1 MNGLKRF
8 INWIKALFNRG
19 MDKLEDPEMM
29 LDQARRDMTEVLIE
43 NREKAVQ
50 AIAARNN
57 LQRMVDEAKEKSE
70 RLENNAVMALKS
82 GNRELAK
89 QFMGQKA
96 LHDKSSAGFQ
106 TALENADSVVDSVK
120 VAIKRQEEQV
130 RVKTAEALAL
140 KAQWKQAQIQN
151 SITKALDGLTFD
163 NEYEGAFA
171 QARDRVS
178 SMQAE
183 ASARAEMH
191 AESLQGK
198 TWELESQ
205 AADSEADQALAELEQ
220 RLGLGTTVE
229 ADTEVAAEL
238 EKLEQHIATNGMP
251 TTPDLAGLGT
261 ADGGRAADRGQS
273 VNP

>member
-19 MDKLEDPEMM
+19 MDKLEDPEIM
-29 LDQARRDMTEVLIE
+29 LDQAKREMMEVLVE

-57 LQRMVDEAKEKSE
+57 LQRMVDEAKARSEK
-70 RLENNAVMALKS
+70 LEKNAEMALLS

-89 QFMGQKA
+89 QFLSSKA
-96 LHDKSSAGFQ
+96 TYDQSSSGLEG
-106 TALENADSVVDSVK
+106 ALEKADAVVDSVK
-120 VAIKRQEEQV
+120 IAIKRQEEQV
-130 RVKTAEALAL
+130 RQKTAEALAL

-163 NEYEGAFA
+163 NQYEGAFA
-171 QARDRVS
+171 DARERVE

-183 ASARAEMH
+183 ANARQEMH
-191 AESLQGK
+191 GESLQGQA
-198 TWELESQ
+198 WELESQ
-205 AADSEADQALAELEQ
+205 VADTEAEQALAELEK
-220 RLGLGTTVE
+220 RLGISTN
-229 ADTEVAAEL
+229 VAADGVDAEL
-238 EKLEQHIATNGMP
+238 KQLEQQIAVNGMP
-251 TTPDLAGLGT
+251 ATPDLNGLDTAAGSSK
-261 ADGGRAADRGQS
+261 RDRGQH

>member
-1 MNGLKRF
+1 MSGLKRF

-19 MDKLEDPEMM
+19 MDQLEDPEMM

-70 RLENNAVMALKS
+70 RLEHNAIMALQN
-82 GNRELAK
+82 GNRDLAK

-130 RVKTAEALAL
+130 RLKTAEALAL

-191 AESLQGK
+191 ADSLQGK

-205 AADSEADQALAELEQ
+205 VADTEADQALAELEK
-220 RLGLGTTVE
+220 RLGLGATV
-229 ADTEVAAEL
+229 AANTGVDAEL
-238 EKLEQHIATNGMP
+238 EKLEQHIAANGMP
-251 TTPDLAGLGT
+251 TTPDLTELGAT
-261 ADGGRAADRGQS
+261 GGGRTPDRGQS
-273 VNP
+273 VSP